1 MSDDETKKKG
11 VEIKDEPVSDD
22 IESDDDIVEFVSEEG
37 EDLKHLDPIQK
48 IKELKEKLKVCQKE
62 RQEYLSSWQRER
74 ADFQNFKKDETE
86 RMIRSIG
93 HAREQVVFNLLPALD
108 SYDMAFSNKEVW
120 EKVDKNWRVGVEY
133 IHQQILKALEEYGVT
148 SIKTKVGDIIDL
160 TLHQPI
166 ETIETDD
173 KEKNHTI
180 VSIAQTG
187 YKIGDKVLRPVRVNV
202 FEYKKQN

>member
-11 VEIKDEPVSDD
+11 AEIKDEPVSDD
-22 IESDDDIVEFVSEEG
+22 TESDDDIVEFVSEEG